1 VERKVNVG
9 FIGLGKMGG
18 PMARN
23 LINAGHTL
31 VVNDVVEAAT
41 AQHRELGATWAATP
55 AEVASA
61 SEVIFTS
68 LPGPAEVEHVA
79 LGDDGLIAGIKPG
92 AIYVDLS
99 TGSPTAIRAV
109 ADRIEAAGAHVVDAP
124 VSGGTMGADKGTLAV
139 MVGGEAAIVER
150 IRPLLEVL
158 GASIVH
164 VGAVG
169 TGTVAKLAH
178 NAISMTT
185 RIVIQ
190 EGMALAVKAGVDPN
204 VMLNVL
210 RDASFGK
217 QLVLTNH
224 IPDLVLKGDYDHP
237 RFSLGLSH
245 KDVSL
250 ALALAHELGAPM
262 PMAEAADEEIM
273 RGIDR
278 GWADRDNLVT
288 FLLAEERAG
297 VLIREQGA

>member
-1 VERKVNVG
+1 MNIG

-41 AQHRELGATWAATP
+41 AGHRELGATWAETP
-55 AEVASA
+55 AAVAAA

-79 LGDDGLIAGIKPG
+79 LAEDGLIAGIKPG

-109 ADRIEAAGAHVVDAP
+109 AERIEAAGAHVVDAP

-139 MVGGEAAIVER
+139 MVGGDAAIVER

-164 VGAVG
+164 VGGVG
-169 TGTVAKLAH
+169 SGTVAKLAH

-204 VMLNVL
+204 VMLEVL

-217 QLVLTNH
+217 QLVLTDH
-224 IPDLVLKGDYDHP
+224 IPDLVLKGDFDHP

-250 ALALAHELGAPM
+250 ALQLAHELGAPM
-262 PMAEAADEEIM
+262 PMAEMADEEIV

-297 VLIREQGA
+297 VLIRDRT

>member
-1 VERKVNVG
+1 
-9 FIGLGKMGG
+9 MGG

-23 LINAGHTL
+23 LINAGHSL

-41 AQHRELGATWAATP
+41 AAHREMGATWAETP
-55 AEVASA
+55 AAVAAA
-61 SEVIFTS
+61 SDVIFTS

-79 LGDDGLIAGIKPG
+79 LAEDGLIAGIRPG

-109 ADRIEAAGAHVVDAP
+109 AERIEAAGAHVVDAP

-139 MVGGEAAIVER
+139 MAGGDAAIVER

-158 GASIVH
+158 GGAIVH
-164 VGAVG
+164 VGGVG
-169 TGTVAKLAH
+169 SGTVAKLAH

-204 VMLNVL
+204 VMLEVL

-217 QLVLTNH
+217 QLVLTDH
-224 IPDLVLKGDYDHP
+224 IPDLVLKGDFDHP

-250 ALALAHELGAPM
+250 ALQLAHELGAPM
-262 PMAEAADEEIM
+262 PMAEMADEEIV

-297 VLIREQGA
+297 VLIRDRT

>member
-1 VERKVNVG
+1 VDVG

-23 LINAGHTL
+23 LINAGHSL
-31 VVNDVVEAAT
+31 VVNDVNEAAT

-55 AEVASA
+55 REVASGA
-61 SEVIFTS
+61 EIIFTS
-68 LPGPAEVEHVA
+68 LPGPTEVEAVS
-79 LGDDGLIAGIKPG
+79 LGGDGLIEGIKPG

-99 TGSPTAIRAV
+99 TGSPTAIRQV
-109 ADRIEAAGAHVVDAP
+109 AERIEAAGAHVVDAP
-124 VSGGTMGADKGTLAV
+124 VSGGVQGADKGTLAV

-150 IRPLLEVL
+150 VRPLLEVL
-158 GASIVH
+158 GASVVH
-164 VGAVG
+164 VGGVG
-169 TGTVAKLAH
+169 SGTVAKLVH

-190 EGMALAVKAGVDPN
+190 EGMALAVKAGVDPD

-210 RDASFGK
+210 REASFGK
-217 QLVLTNH
+217 QLVLSDH
-224 IPDLVLKGDYDHP
+224 IPDLVLKADYDHP

-250 ALALAHELGAPM
+250 ALELAREMEAPM
-262 PMAEAADEEIM
+262 PMAEMGIAEID
-273 RGIDR
+273 RAIDR

-297 VLIREQGA
+297 VEIRSK

>member
-1 VERKVNVG
+1 VNVG

-23 LINAGHTL
+23 LINAGHSL
-31 VVNDVVEAAT
+31 VVNDMNEAAT
-41 AQHRELGATWAATP
+41 AAHRELGATWAATP
-55 AEVASA
+55 RELASN

-68 LPGPAEVEHVA
+68 LPGPAEVDAVA
-79 LGDDGLIAGIKPG
+79 LGSDGLIEGIKPG

-99 TGSPTAIRAV
+99 TGSPTAIRQV
-109 ADRIEAAGAHVVDAP
+109 AERIEAAGAHVVDAP
-124 VSGGTMGADKGTLAV
+124 VSGGVQGADKGTLAV
-139 MVGGEAAIVER
+139 MVGGAPEIVER
-150 IRPLLEVL
+150 VRPLLDVL
-158 GASIVH
+158 GASVLH
-164 VGAVG
+164 VGGVG
-169 TGTVAKLAH
+169 SGTVAKLVH

-204 VMLNVL
+204 VMLDVL

-217 QLVLTNH
+217 QLVLTDH
-224 IPDLVLKGDYDHP
+224 IPDLVLKGDFDHP

-250 ALALAHELGAPM
+250 ALELAREM
-262 PMAEAADEEIM
+262 DVPMAMADMAIEEIQ

-297 VLIREQGA
+297 VEIRES

>member
-1 VERKVNVG
+1 
-9 FIGLGKMGG
+9 MGG

-41 AQHRELGATWAATP
+41 AGHRELGATWAETP
-55 AEVASA
+55 AAVAAA

-79 LGDDGLIAGIKPG
+79 LAEDGLIAGIKPG

-109 ADRIEAAGAHVVDAP
+109 AERIEAAGAHVVDAP

-139 MVGGEAAIVER
+139 MAGGDAAIVER

-158 GASIVH
+158 GGAIVH
-164 VGAVG
+164 VGGVG
-169 TGTVAKLAH
+169 SGTVAKLAH

-204 VMLNVL
+204 VMLEVL

-217 QLVLTNH
+217 QLVLTDH
-224 IPDLVLKGDYDHP
+224 IPDLVLKGDFDHP

-250 ALALAHELGAPM
+250 ALQLAHELGAPM
-262 PMAEAADEEIM
+262 PMAEMADEEIV

-297 VLIREQGA
+297 VLIRDRT

>member
-1 VERKVNVG
+1 MNIG

-41 AQHRELGATWAATP
+41 ARHRELGATWAETP
-55 AEVASA
+55 AAVAAA

-79 LGDDGLIAGIKPG
+79 LAEDGLIAGIKPG

-109 ADRIEAAGAHVVDAP
+109 AERIEAAGAHVVDAP

-139 MVGGEAAIVER
+139 MAGGDAAIVER

-158 GASIVH
+158 GGSIVH
-164 VGAVG
+164 VGGVG
-169 TGTVAKLAH
+169 SGTVAKLAH

-204 VMLNVL
+204 VMLEVL

-217 QLVLTNH
+217 QLVLTDH
-224 IPDLVLKGDYDHP
+224 IPDLVLKGDFDHP

-250 ALALAHELGAPM
+250 ALQLAHELGAPM
-262 PMAEAADEEIM
+262 PMAEMADEEIV

-297 VLIREQGA
+297 VLIRDRT

>member
-1 VERKVNVG
+1 
-9 FIGLGKMGG
+9 MGG

-41 AQHRELGATWAATP
+41 ARHRELGATWAETP
-55 AEVASA
+55 AAVAAA

-79 LGDDGLIAGIKPG
+79 LAEDGLIAGIKPG

-109 ADRIEAAGAHVVDAP
+109 AERIEAAGAHVVDAP

-139 MVGGEAAIVER
+139 MAGGDAAIVER

-158 GASIVH
+158 GGAIVH
-164 VGAVG
+164 VGGVG
-169 TGTVAKLAH
+169 SGTVAKLAH

-204 VMLNVL
+204 VMLEVL

-217 QLVLTNH
+217 QLVLTDH
-224 IPDLVLKGDYDHP
+224 IPDLVLKGDFDHP

-250 ALALAHELGAPM
+250 ALQLAHELGAPM
-262 PMAEAADEEIM
+262 PMAEMADEEIV

-297 VLIREQGA
+297 VLIRDRT

>member
-1 VERKVNVG
+1 MNIG

-41 AQHRELGATWAATP
+41 ARHRELGATWAETP
-55 AEVASA
+55 AAVAAA

-79 LGDDGLIAGIKPG
+79 LAEDGLIAGIKPG

-109 ADRIEAAGAHVVDAP
+109 AERIEAAGAHVVDAP

-139 MVGGEAAIVER
+139 MAGGDAAIVER

-158 GASIVH
+158 GGAIVH
-164 VGAVG
+164 VGGVG
-169 TGTVAKLAH
+169 SGTVAKLAH

-204 VMLNVL
+204 VMLEVL

-217 QLVLTNH
+217 QLVLTDH
-224 IPDLVLKGDYDHP
+224 IPDLVLKGDFDHP

-250 ALALAHELGAPM
+250 ALQLAHELGAPM
-262 PMAEAADEEIM
+262 PMAEMADEEIV

-297 VLIREQGA
+297 VLIRDRT

>member
-1 VERKVNVG
+1 MNVG

-41 AQHRELGATWAATP
+41 ANHRELGATWTATP
-55 AEVASA
+55 REVAAA

-68 LPGPAEVEHVA
+68 LPGPAEVEQVA
-79 LGDDGLIAGIKPG
+79 LGGDGLIEGIKPG

-109 ADRIEAAGAHVVDAP
+109 AKRIEAAGAHVVDAP

-139 MVGGEAAIVER
+139 MVGGDADAVER
-150 IRPLLEVL
+150 VRPLLEVL

-164 VGAVG
+164 VGGVG
-169 TGTVAKLAH
+169 SGTVAKLVH

-204 VMLNVL
+204 VMLDVL

-217 QLVLTNH
+217 QLVLTDH
-224 IPDLVLKGDYDHP
+224 IPDLVLKGDFDHP
-237 RFSLGLSH
+237 RFSLALSH

-250 ALALAHELGAPM
+250 ALQLAKDLDV
-262 PMAEAADEEIM
+262 PMAMAEMADEEIV

-278 GWADRDNLVT
+278 GWGDRDNLVT

-297 VLIREQGA
+297 VEVREQG

>member
-1 VERKVNVG
+1 MNVG

-31 VVNDVVEAAT
+31 VVNDVNEAAT
-41 AQHRELGATWAATP
+41 AAHRELGATWAATP
-55 AEVASA
+55 REVAGK

-68 LPGPAEVEHVA
+68 LPGPAEVDAVA
-79 LGDDGLIAGIKPG
+79 LGGDGLIEGITPG

-99 TGSPTAIRAV
+99 TGSPTAIRRV
-109 ADRIEAAGAHVVDAP
+109 AERIEAAGAHVVDAP
-124 VSGGTMGADKGTLAV
+124 VSGGVQGADKGTLAV
-139 MVGGEAAIVER
+139 MVGGAPEIVER
-150 IRPLLEVL
+150 IRPMLEVL
-158 GASIVH
+158 GGSVVH
-164 VGAVG
+164 VGDVG
-169 TGTVAKLAH
+169 SGTVAKLVH

-190 EGMALAVKAGVDPN
+190 EGMALAVKAGVDAN
-204 VMLNVL
+204 VMLTVL
-210 RDASFGK
+210 REASFGK
-217 QLVLTNH
+217 QLVLTDH
-224 IPDLVLKGDYDHP
+224 IPDLVLKGDFDHP

-250 ALALAHELGAPM
+250 ALELAREM
-262 PMAEAADEEIM
+262 EVPMAMAQMADEEIR

-297 VLIREQGA
+297 VVVRDKK

>member
-1 VERKVNVG
+1 VNVG

-31 VVNDVVEAAT
+31 VVNDVNEAAT
-41 AQHRELGATWAATP
+41 ARHRELGATWAATP
-55 AEVASA
+55 REVASQ

-68 LPGPAEVEHVA
+68 LPGPTEVDAVA
-79 LGDDGLIAGIKPG
+79 LGKDGLIEGVTPG

-99 TGSPTAIRAV
+99 TGSPTAIRRV
-109 ADRIEAAGAHVVDAP
+109 AELIEAAGAHVVDAP
-124 VSGGTMGADKGTLAV
+124 VSGGVQGADKGTLAV
-139 MVGGEAAIVER
+139 MVGGDPEIVER

-158 GASIVH
+158 GTSVVH

-169 TGTVAKLAH
+169 SGTVSKLVH

-190 EGMALAVKAGVDPN
+190 EGMALAVKAGVDAN
-204 VMLNVL
+204 VMLKVL
-210 RDASFGK
+210 QEASFGR
-217 QLVLTNH
+217 QLVLTDH
-224 IPDLVLKGDYDHP
+224 IPDLVLKGDFDHP

-250 ALALAHELGAPM
+250 ALELAREM
-262 PMAEAADEEIM
+262 EVPMAMAEMADAEIV
-273 RGIDR
+273 RGMDR

-297 VLIREQGA
+297 VVVRDKK

>member
-1 VERKVNVG
+1 MNVG

-31 VVNDVVEAAT
+31 VLNDVHEAAT
-41 AQHRELGATWAATP
+41 AQHREMGATWAATP
-55 AEVASA
+55 REVAVS
-61 SEVIFTS
+61 SKVIFTS
-68 LPGPAEVEHVA
+68 LPGPAEVDAVA
-79 LGDDGLIAGIKPG
+79 LGTDGLIEGITPG

-99 TGSPTAIRAV
+99 TGSPTAIRRV
-109 ADRIEAAGAHVVDAP
+109 AERIEAAGAHVVDAP
-124 VSGGTMGADKGTLAV
+124 VSGGVQGADKGTLAV
-139 MVGGEAAIVER
+139 MVGGDDAVVER
-150 IRPLLEVL
+150 VRPLLEVL
-158 GASIVH
+158 GGSIVH
-164 VGAVG
+164 VGGVG
-169 TGTVAKLAH
+169 SGTVAKLVH

-190 EGMALAVKAGVDPN
+190 EGMALAVKAGVDPD

-210 RDASFGK
+210 REASFGK
-217 QLVLTNH
+217 QLVLTDH
-224 IPDLVLKGDYDHP
+224 IPDLVLKGDFDHP

-250 ALALAHELGAPM
+250 ALELARELDVQMG
-262 PMAEAADEEIM
+262 MADRAIEEIQ

-278 GWADRDNLVT
+278 GWAERDNLVT

-297 VLIREQGA
+297 VSVRSPSSSGS

>member
-1 VERKVNVG
+1 MNVG

-23 LINAGHTL
+23 LINAGHSL
-31 VVNDVVEAAT
+31 VVNDMNEAAT
-41 AQHRELGATWAATP
+41 AAHRELGATWAATP
-55 AEVASA
+55 RELASN

-68 LPGPAEVEHVA
+68 LPGPAEVDAVA
-79 LGDDGLIAGIKPG
+79 LGSDGLIEGIKPG

-99 TGSPTAIRAV
+99 TGSPTAIRQV
-109 ADRIEAAGAHVVDAP
+109 AERIEAAGAHVVDAP
-124 VSGGTMGADKGTLAV
+124 VSGGVQGADKGTLAV
-139 MVGGEAAIVER
+139 MVGGAPEIVER
-150 IRPLLEVL
+150 VRPLLDVL
-158 GASIVH
+158 GASVLH
-164 VGAVG
+164 VGGVG
-169 TGTVAKLAH
+169 SGTVAKLVH

-204 VMLNVL
+204 VMLDVL

-217 QLVLTNH
+217 QLVLTDH
-224 IPDLVLKGDYDHP
+224 IPDLVLKGDFDHP

-250 ALALAHELGAPM
+250 ALELAREM
-262 PMAEAADEEIM
+262 DVPMAMADMAIEEIQ

-297 VLIREQGA
+297 VEIRES

>member
-1 VERKVNVG
+1 MNVG

-31 VVNDVVEAAT
+31 VVSDVNEAAT

-55 AEVASA
+55 REVASS
-61 SEVIFTS
+61 SEVVFTS
-68 LPGPAEVEHVA
+68 LPGPAEVDAVV
-79 LGDDGLIAGIKPG
+79 LGRDGLIEGFIPG
-92 AIYVDLS
+92 TIYVDLS
-99 TGSPTAIRAV
+99 TGSPTAIRRV
-109 ADRIEAAGAHVVDAP
+109 AERIEAAGAHVIDAP
-124 VSGGTMGADKGTLAV
+124 VSGGVQGADKGTLAV
-139 MVGGEAAIVER
+139 MVGGNPQIVER
-150 IRPLLEVL
+150 VRPLLEVI
-158 GASIVH
+158 GASVVY
-164 VGAVG
+164 VGGVG
-169 TGTVAKLAH
+169 SGTVAKLVH

-190 EGMALAVKAGVDPN
+190 EGMTLAVKAGVDPN

-210 RDASFGK
+210 REASFGK
-217 QLVLTNH
+217 QLVLTDH
-224 IPDLVLKGDYDHP
+224 IPDLVLKGDFDHP

-250 ALALAHELGAPM
+250 ALELAREMEAPM
-262 PMAEAADEEIM
+262 GMAEKADEEIQ

-297 VLIREQGA
+297 VEVRE

>member
-1 VERKVNVG
+1 VNVG

-41 AQHRELGATWAATP
+41 AGHRELGATWAETP
-55 AEVASA
+55 AAVAAA

-79 LGDDGLIAGIKPG
+79 LAEDGLIAGIKPG

-109 ADRIEAAGAHVVDAP
+109 AERIEAAGAHVVDAP

-139 MVGGEAAIVER
+139 MVGGDAAIVER

-164 VGAVG
+164 VGGVG
-169 TGTVAKLAH
+169 SGTVAKLAH

-204 VMLNVL
+204 VMLEVL

-217 QLVLTNH
+217 QLVLTDH
-224 IPDLVLKGDYDHP
+224 IPDLVLKGDFDHP

-250 ALALAHELGAPM
+250 ALQLAHELGAPM
-262 PMAEAADEEIM
+262 PMAEMADEEIV

-297 VLIREQGA
+297 VLIRERT

>member
-1 VERKVNVG
+1 
-9 FIGLGKMGG
+9 MGG

-31 VVNDVVEAAT
+31 VVNDVLEAAT
-41 AQHRELGATWAATP
+41 ATHRELGATWAATP
-55 AEVASA
+55 AEVAMA

-79 LGDDGLIAGIKPG
+79 LGDDGLIDGIKPG

-109 ADRIEAAGAHVVDAP
+109 AERIEAAGAHVVDAP

-178 NAISMTT
+178 NAISMST

-217 QLVLTNH
+217 QLVLTDH

-262 PMAEAADEEIM
+262 PMAEMADEEIV

-278 GWADRDNLVT
+278 GWAGRDNLVT

-297 VLIREQGA
+297 VLIREQGAT

>member
-1 VERKVNVG
+1 MDVG

-23 LINAGHTL
+23 LINAGHAL

-41 AQHRELGATWAATP
+41 APHRELGATLASTP
-55 AEVASA
+55 REVAAA

-68 LPGPAEVEHVA
+68 LPGPDEVGAVA
-79 LGDDGLIAGIKPG
+79 LGADGLIEGIRPG

-99 TGSPTAIRAV
+99 TGSPSAIRAV
-109 ADRIEAAGAHVVDAP
+109 ADRIEAVGAHLVDAP
-124 VSGGTMGADKGTLAV
+124 VSGGTIGADKGTLAV
-139 MVGGEAAIVER
+139 MVGGELAIVER
-150 IRPLLEVL
+150 VRPLLEVL
-158 GASIVH
+158 GASVVH
-164 VGAVG
+164 VGDVG
-169 TGTVAKLAH
+169 SGTVAKLVH

-190 EGMALAVKAGVDPN
+190 EGMALAVKAGVDPS
-204 VMLNVL
+204 VMLGVL

-217 QLVLTNH
+217 QLVLSDH

-250 ALALAHELGAPM
+250 ALALADELDVPLT
-262 PMAEAADEEIM
+262 MAQMADEEIV

-297 VLIREQGA
+297 VVIREQG

>member
-1 VERKVNVG
+1 MNVG

-18 PMARN
+18 PMALN

-31 VVNDVVEAAT
+31 VVNDVNEAAT
-41 AQHRELGATWAATP
+41 AAHRELGATWAATP
-55 AEVASA
+55 REVASG

-68 LPGPAEVEHVA
+68 LPGPAEVDAVA
-79 LGDDGLIAGIKPG
+79 LGGDGLIEGITLG

-99 TGSPTAIRAV
+99 TGSPTAIRRV
-109 ADRIEAAGAHVVDAP
+109 AERIEAAGAHVVDAP
-124 VSGGTMGADKGTLAV
+124 VSGGVQGADKGTLAV
-139 MVGGEAAIVER
+139 MVGGDLEIVER

-158 GASIVH
+158 GGSVVH
-164 VGAVG
+164 VGGVG
-169 TGTVAKLAH
+169 SGTVAKLVH

-190 EGMALAVKAGVDPN
+190 EGMALAVKAGVDAN
-204 VMLNVL
+204 VMLKVL
-210 RDASFGK
+210 QEASFGK
-217 QLVLTNH
+217 QLVLTDH
-224 IPDLVLKGDYDHP
+224 IPDLVLKGDFDHP

-250 ALALAHELGAPM
+250 ALELAREMEVPM
-262 PMAEAADEEIM
+262 TMAEMADQEIV
-273 RGIDR
+273 RGMDR

-297 VLIREQGA
+297 VEVRDKK